1 MSKSE
6 ALAHLT
12 IMERTYNIK
21 IKNKEEIAEAIAEKS
36 LEAGVEP
43 IHICTA
49 INTWLAQMISQ
60 GEIEEND
67 EVEIPKEMIENIKVK
82 E

>member
-12 IMERTYNIK
+12 VMERTYNIK
-21 IKNKEEIAEAIAEKS
+21 IKNKEEVAEAIAEKA
-36 LEAGVEP
+36 LETGVEP

-49 INTWLAQMISQ
+49 INTWLAQRISQ
-60 GEIEEND
+60 GEVEEN
-67 EVEIPKEMIENIKVK
+67 EEIEIPRKMIENIRVK